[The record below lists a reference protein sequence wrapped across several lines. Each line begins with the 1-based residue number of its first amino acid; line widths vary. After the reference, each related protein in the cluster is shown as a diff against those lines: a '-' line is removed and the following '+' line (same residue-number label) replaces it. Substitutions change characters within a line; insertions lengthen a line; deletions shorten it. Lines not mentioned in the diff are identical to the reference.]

1 MARISAPV
9 SPENDWPVAAE
20 TTAKSSSKTLCSN
33 FCRKVWKRRQAAESL
48 SCVASVTAAL
58 FGSIPVK
65 PVGQS

>member
-9 SPENDWPVAAE
+9 SPENDCPVAAE
-20 TTAKSSSKTLCSN
+20 TTAKSSSKTLCSSV
-33 FCRKVWKRRQAAESL
+33 FRKVWNRRQAAESL

-58 FGSIPVK
+58 FGSVPDS